1 MKRRLS
7 SPRFSAIWWP
17 VRLALVVCFV
27 LLPIPRQ
34 LCAGKTAAVRSRE
47 RGSVGKVK
55 PVVFLNLRE
64 YLAIIAAVSP
74 KIVASRLEE
83 AAAYYEAR
91 SIYASYLPRLSG
103 NAGVGYIHGRT
114 LQGLVNPFGGLPSAT
129 NNDRNLDRKS

>member
-1 MKRRLS
+1 M
-7 SPRFSAIWWP
+7 
-17 VRLALVVCFV
+17 RLALVVCLA

-34 LCAGKTAAVRSRE
+34 LCAGETAAVRSRE
-47 RGSVGKVK
+47 RISKVK

-74 KIVASRLEE
+74 KIVASRLDE

-103 NAGVGYIHGRT
+103 NAGVGYIHGKT
-114 LQGLVNPFGGLPSAT
+114 LEGLVNSFGGLPRQQLITIVISGSHKRAQ
-129 NNDRNLDRKS
+129 R

>member
-1 MKRRLS
+1 MN
-7 SPRFSAIWWP
+7 SPNRALWTP

-34 LCAGKTAAVRSRE
+34 LCAGETAAVRSRE
-47 RGSVGKVK
+47 RSSKVK

-74 KIVASRLEE
+74 KIVASRLDE

-129 NNDRNLDRKS
+129 MVSAASPATPSQ